1 MSKKIEIRNK
11 KLTIQSNRIKCDDLR
26 NLRRPFPLIPAIL
39 FSADC
44 TKLLDMS
51 KPFSIPVLKARVKN
65 ALELKR
71 LHEVEVRS
79 AALSELLY
87 EIMPPHICSR
97 LVGGETVVSESH
109 QDVTILFSDIVGWT
123 EIAEALPTAGIVRLL
138 NHLFSAFDE
147 LTELHHVFKVET
159 IGDA

>member
-1 MSKKIEIRNK
+1 
-11 KLTIQSNRIKCDDLR
+11 
-26 NLRRPFPLIPAIL
+26 
-39 FSADC
+39 
-44 TKLLDMS
+44 MS

-97 LVGGETVVSESH
+97 
-109 QDVTILFSDIVGWT
+109 
-123 EIAEALPTAGIVRLL
+123 R
-138 NHLFSAFDE
+138 
-147 LTELHHVFKVET
+147 
-159 IGDA
+159 